1 MVTRLVQGARQHPGK
16 VLFLENYDMAL
27 GRLLTRGCDVWLNNP
42 SRPLEASGTSG
53 MKAAMNGVVNVSIL
67 DGWWPEG
74 CEDGVNGFAIGKGEP
89 GDDARDLEALYDTL
103 EKRVLPTWG
112 DRSRWTRMMAASV
125 DMSETKFTSERMIR
139 EYFETLYGMPVGAST
154 VLAPSSRS

>member
-1 MVTRLVQGARQHPGK
+1 
-16 VLFLENYDMAL
+16 
-27 GRLLTRGCDVWLNNP
+27 
-42 SRPLEASGTSG
+42 
-53 MKAAMNGVVNVSIL
+53 MNGVLNVSIL

-103 EKRVLPTWG
+103 EKRVLPAWG